1 MKVPFSHRITQPT
14 NAMPSLS
21 QDDNKEQL
29 STTSGEAHAAATMT
43 EDGGDGNTHHS
54 SVALSKDDVCEFSSP
69 DVTNVNNKSTV
80 DGIDETNV
88 KSDEELSDREAKEA
102 EVETRGARRATTKR
116 SSSTNEKN
124 DILSSKALST
134 KPDNGTVEKG
144 HGVDATVD
152 DYLVEENGESHDHD
166 ACALATGKSN
176 ESAFQVVETEN
187 DNHHRQQHNH
197 LFLTS
202 LTQSNGT
209 FTRSSRNEKQDEYVK
224 KGARVKAMLASALQ
238 AVADGLATRAG
249 NSTTADRNGDNEDE
263 VDAEG
268 KSKKAHADFGHVQ
281 DLAQKKSEEC
291 ITLKRVS
298 SCSYGLSVVIL
309 AFQLHSLHS

>member
-1 MKVPFSHRITQPT
+1 
-14 NAMPSLS
+14 
-21 QDDNKEQL
+21 
-29 STTSGEAHAAATMT
+29 MT

-102 EVETRGARRATTKR
+102 EEETRGARRATTKR

-124 DILSSKALST
+124 DIILSSNALST
-134 KPDNGTVEKG
+134 KSDNGTGNSGIFGTVAKG

-197 LFLTS
+197 LFLS
-202 LTQSNGT
+202 SSTQSNGT